1 LEVVALILWLVVY
14 LLCWIYDGILD
25 VVYVCCFATVGSGG
39 RFSIQGCDE
48 SDWEERQEEILQGLK
63 Q

>member
-1 LEVVALILWLVVY
+1 
-14 LLCWIYDGILD
+14 
-25 VVYVCCFATVGSGG
+25 VGSGG